1 MRWIAPART
10 LIRRDSRLK
19 YTSLGWPFGTY
30 DRRCLIYIEVSM
42 FMMSVTTRRK
52 ITFQRRESIA
62 LSLVSKRIGRRLTYA
77 MVHPAGSF
85 LSLLGRKNKLQIS
98 LHVYLEP
105 LKDMEEGQLV
115 RRVVTDGDI

>member
-1 MRWIAPART
+1 
-10 LIRRDSRLK
+10 
-19 YTSLGWPFGTY
+19 
-30 DRRCLIYIEVSM
+30 M
-42 FMMSVTTRRK
+42 FMMSATTRRE
-52 ITFQRRESIA
+52 ITFQRRESIVS